1 MSHYFIYLMCQT
13 LINYLFGLSD
23 LIFTQLLL
31 SVVLYVQIKKPGPD
45 DIS

>member
-1 MSHYFIYLMCQT
+1 MSHYFIYLTCQT

-23 LIFTQLLL
+23 LIFTRILL
-31 SVVLYVQIKKPGPD
+31 SVVLHVQMKKPGPN